1 MRGRPL
7 GALQYV
13 NHYAQLRATEFASSL
28 PFLRVGI
35 KTGGCGL
42 FEYDIKLDAE
52 LADDDMYV
60 GGFDGSIPVAA
71 AS

>member
-1 MRGRPL
+1 
-7 GALQYV
+7 
-13 NHYAQLRATEFASSL
+13 
-28 PFLRVGI
+28 
-35 KTGGCGL
+35 L

-71 AS
+71 AI